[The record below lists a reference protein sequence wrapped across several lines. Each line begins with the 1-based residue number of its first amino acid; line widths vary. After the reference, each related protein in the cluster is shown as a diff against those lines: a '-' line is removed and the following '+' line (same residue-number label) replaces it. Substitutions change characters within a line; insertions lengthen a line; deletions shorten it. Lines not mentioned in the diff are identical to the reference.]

1 MGTILTLLLVV
12 ASGAGVWEG
21 ERATV
26 ARAAPLA
33 QAAPGPLVKQA
44 FDLLMDRFV
53 TPPSSQ
59 TLLAGGWEGGARFV
73 QERASAT
80 SPGAPT
86 FSGDRAK
93 DWEGFQGA
101 YPGLV
106 TVLAGAG
113 EQVELDRAI
122 VGGMAASLVSSHTK
136 LRPPE
141 VVITPQAQER
151 YAGVGIRVTPS
162 LTVAEVF
169 PGSPAEAAGVRLAD
183 QVVAVDGAPVAGL
196 TPQQLGERVRGPVG
210 STASITV
217 QRAGAFVEFTIAR
230 AEVNVDWASSRVLD
244 DQIGYL
250 RIRVFASPNELAL
263 LDQAVARLSGAHV
276 RALVI
281 DVRGV
286 PGGQSPAQV
295 ASRFIQDADLMI
307 LTNRENKQRLVR
319 TSGGFWGQSVP
330 IVVLVDS
337 QSESAAELLAAFLR
351 EHRVADI
358 IGTPTV
364 GAVENGVN
372 FSLSDG
378 SQLLIATE
386 SIKTAGGT
394 VLEKNPLQPDIVAE
408 LDPALL
414 VQGKD
419 SQLEAALAHLRGK
432 LGR

>member
-1 MGTILTLLLVV
+1 
-12 ASGAGVWEG
+12 
-21 ERATV
+21 
-26 ARAAPLA
+26 
-33 QAAPGPLVKQA
+33 
-44 FDLLMDRFV
+44 
-53 TPPSSQ
+53 
-59 TLLAGGWEGGARFV
+59 
-73 QERASAT
+73 
-80 SPGAPT
+80 
-86 FSGDRAK
+86 
-93 DWEGFQGA
+93 
-101 YPGLV
+101 
-106 TVLAGAG
+106 
-113 EQVELDRAI
+113 
-122 VGGMAASLVSSHTK
+122 
-136 LRPPE
+136 
-141 VVITPQAQER
+141 VITPQAQER